1 MTDNKRLRLLIVAS
15 HEMVRQGLVRTLSR
29 RAEFEVLGE
38 AASAAEARELVGRW
52 QPDVVVMDTHLHDQ
66 SGVAAS
72 REIRSQFPEI
82 KVVLLTS
89 RSDDE
94 AVVNVVV
101 AGAAGYLL
109 KEIRPAD
116 IVYAL
121 RRLEQ
126 GQSLLNPT
134 VILGVLERVRRGV
147 EGDENSSL
155 TPLEQQILELVAGG
169 RTDRQISETVALS
182 EDSVR
187 EQVTVLWSKLE
198 YSRRVQADSYT
209 ATWRARIVRR

>member
-1 MTDNKRLRLLIVAS
+1 
-15 HEMVRQGLVRTLSR
+15 
-29 RAEFEVLGE
+29 
-38 AASAAEARELVGRW
+38 
-52 QPDVVVMDTHLHDQ
+52 MDTHLHDQ
-66 SGVAAS
+66 SGVATS
-72 REIRSQFPEI
+72 REIRSQIPEI
-82 KVVLLTS
+82 KVILLTS

-94 AVVNVVV
+94 AVVNAVV

-121 RRLEQ
+121 RRLGQ
-126 GQSLLNPT
+126 GQSLLDPT

-147 EGDENSSL
+147 EGDESSSL

-187 EQVTVLWSKLE
+187 KQVTALWSKLE

-209 ATWRARIVRR
+209 ATWRGRIVRR